1 MWKISPSTFWPWGV
15 SKAKLLD
22 ARALVIAA
30 DEAMDLN
37 AGHGISMISVG
48 MASFHGGFLN

>member
-22 ARALVIAA
+22 ARGLVIAA
-30 DEAMDLN
+30 EAMDLN
-37 AGHGISMISVG
+37 PGHGIMGITST
-48 MASFHGGFLN
+48 